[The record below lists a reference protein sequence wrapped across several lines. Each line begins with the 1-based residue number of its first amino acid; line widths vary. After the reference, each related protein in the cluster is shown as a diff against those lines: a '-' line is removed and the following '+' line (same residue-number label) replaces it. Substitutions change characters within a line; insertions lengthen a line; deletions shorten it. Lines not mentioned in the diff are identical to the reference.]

1 MKGVELTKILNDLVV
16 RFQAAEKSLSE
27 QASVVPQYDLR
38 ARQSAPDFYLH
49 VTSGAIL
56 EDCREARFRPLQ
68 MDYKEM
74 HADYHSSGLD
84 RSTNYDKVSKISL
97 SMRRLP
103 PLKHFCSLL

>member
-1 MKGVELTKILNDLVV
+1 MTMWCVS
-16 RFQAAEKSLSE
+16 RRRRRACLSRRPWCR
-27 QASVVPQYDLR
+27 STR

-74 HADYHSSGLD
+74 HADYNSSGLD
-84 RSTNYDKVSKISL
+84 
-97 SMRRLP
+97 
-103 PLKHFCSLL
+103 